1 MTKRRHDCALRSG
14 SAGLWHVE
22 GVLSRGEH
30 HQAAERKEEPKRRV
44 LPLAEMVG
52 SKEFVFPEKTALKG
66 VRLSLFCPD
75 HVVFGMRG

>member
-14 SAGLWHVE
+14 SAGLWHVKGE

-30 HQAAERKEEPKRRV
+30 HQAAEGPKRRI

-52 SKEFVFPEKTALKG
+52 NKGFVFPEMTASKG
-66 VRLSLFCPD
+66 VRHSIFCSD
-75 HVVFGMRG
+75 HVVDERP